1 MLKETE
7 KTAKTVDLAV
17 AAACEALGVSADE
30 VDVTVIDE
38 PKKGILGIGA
48 QDAKVLVALKRTP
61 AVRAVEF
68 VETLVSDMGLEAE
81 VRVTEKNEEGITL
94 SVEGKDLGMLIGRR
108 GDVLDAVQY
117 LANLAANTEKNGFYR
132 VTVDVQGYREKRAET
147 LRGVARRMSEKVLKY
162 KRSFALEPMNAYE
175 RRIIHAE
182 CQNIAGVTTRS
193 AGEGIMMA
201 SMYELSVMNVSER
214 KIIISIQK
222 DQ

>member
-94 SVEGKDLGMLIGRR
+94 SVEGKDRGMVIGRR
-108 GDVLDAVQY
+108 GDGL
-117 LANLAANTEKNGFYR
+117 
-132 VTVDVQGYREKRAET
+132 
-147 LRGVARRMSEKVLKY
+147 
-162 KRSFALEPMNAYE
+162 
-175 RRIIHAE
+175 
-182 CQNIAGVTTRS
+182 
-193 AGEGIMMA
+193 
-201 SMYELSVMNVSER
+201 
-214 KIIISIQK
+214 
-222 DQ
+222 

>member
-147 LRGVARRMSEKVLKY
+147 LRGVARRMSEKVLK
-162 KRSFALEPMNAYE
+162 
-175 RRIIHAE
+175 
-182 CQNIAGVTTRS
+182 
-193 AGEGIMMA
+193 
-201 SMYELSVMNVSER
+201 
-214 KIIISIQK
+214 
-222 DQ
+222 

>member
-132 VTVDVQGYREKRAET
+132 VTVDV
-147 LRGVARRMSEKVLKY
+147 
-162 KRSFALEPMNAYE
+162 
-175 RRIIHAE
+175 
-182 CQNIAGVTTRS
+182 
-193 AGEGIMMA
+193 
-201 SMYELSVMNVSER
+201 
-214 KIIISIQK
+214 
-222 DQ
+222 

>member
-7 KTAKTVDLAV
+7 KTAKTIDLAV

-48 QDAKVLVALKRTP
+48 QDAKVLVTLKRTP

-81 VRVTEKNEEGITL
+81 VRVAEKNEEGITL
-94 SVEGKDLGMLIGRR
+94 SVEGKDLGVLIGRR

-193 AGEGIMMA
+193 VGEG
-201 SMYELSVMNVSER
+201 SER

>member
-94 SVEGKDLGMLIGRR
+94 SVEGKDLGMLIGRTCWMPFST
-108 GDVLDAVQY
+108 LP
-117 LANLAANTEKNGFYR
+117 
-132 VTVDVQGYREKRAET
+132 T
-147 LRGVARRMSEKVLKY
+147 LRQTPKRTAFTVLRWMFRATAKSVPKRYAESQGVCP
-162 KRSFALEPMNAYE
+162 KRCS
-175 RRIIHAE
+175 
-182 CQNIAGVTTRS
+182 NIS
-193 AGEGIMMA
+193 AA
-201 SMYELSVMNVSER
+201 SLWSR
-214 KIIISIQK
+214 
-222 DQ
+222 